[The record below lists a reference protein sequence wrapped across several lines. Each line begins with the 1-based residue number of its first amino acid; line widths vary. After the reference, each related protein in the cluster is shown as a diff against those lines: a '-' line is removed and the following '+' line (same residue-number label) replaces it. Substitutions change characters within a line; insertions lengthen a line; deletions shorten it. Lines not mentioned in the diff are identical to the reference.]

1 MDKTIRFRLDV
12 SERSGNDRRTKSGLN
27 IRSLLV
33 GGKRQKIR
41 RQQDIGRIFYLDQY
55 SPGLFFI
62 IVSILF
68 LCVLDALLTLR
79 LLDRGAYELNPVM
92 AYFLEFGPFVFFMSK
107 YLFTITALLC
117 LLMFRNIAVRMIKI
131 RAVSL
136 LYFMV
141 AFYFVVVAMELYFVF
156 TVPYSPDLKTKP
168 KIFTDSQTICRLDT
182 ANHRP
187 MFMQKITVDYGT
199 KV

>member
-79 LLDRGAYELNPVM
+79 LLDRGAYELNQVM
-92 AYFLEFGPFVFFMSK
+92 AYLLEFGPFVFFMSK
-107 YLFTITALLC
+107 YLFTITALIC